1 LCDELLK
8 AIKTRD
14 DLLAL
19 HNDRLT
25 ESMCAD
31 DDLHILVYD
40 IMYCAKC
47 YNLYNNIQINKP
59 KKVKAKT
66 EKENEKRQREEQKME
81 LLVRIDEWYEAGE
94 KLARERAEYEN
105 FSAVGVSVSNKK
117 LGVGMVVAQDD
128 RYITVSFGG
137 EKKVLQAPTCFTTG
151 FLLTENVQLV
161 ENFVKLSN
169 FDMEIEKCAK
179 EVRYLSNALKK
190 LDV

>member
-1 LCDELLK
+1 M
-8 AIKTRD
+8 
-14 DLLAL
+14 AL

-25 ESMCAD
+25 KSMCAD

-59 KKVKAKT
+59 KKVKA
-66 EKENEKRQREEQKME
+66 EKENEKRQREEQKMG
-81 LLVRIDEWYEAGE
+81 LLVQIDEWYEAGE

-117 LGVGMVVAQDD
+117 LGVGTVVAQDD
-128 RYITVSFGG
+128 RYITVSFGD
-137 EKKVLQAPTCFTTG
+137 EKKTLQAPMCFTTG
-151 FLLTENVQLV
+151 FLSVENTRLV
-161 ENFVKLSN
+161 ENFVKLAN